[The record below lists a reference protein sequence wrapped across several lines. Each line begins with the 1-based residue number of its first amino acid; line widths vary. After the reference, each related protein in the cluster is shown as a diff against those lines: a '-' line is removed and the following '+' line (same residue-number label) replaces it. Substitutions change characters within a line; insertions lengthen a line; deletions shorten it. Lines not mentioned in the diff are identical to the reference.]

1 MYAVMRRSVRAHE
14 LTGTVQVT
22 AIGMF
27 AAGGGF
33 AIAPSTLASLTIVVG
48 GLSKRPRVVD
58 EKIAVRDVLDLTVSI
73 DHNLVD
79 GAPATRFGADLRRR
93 MERPTADHGIDGI

>member
-1 MYAVMRRSVRAHE
+1 MYAVMGRSVRAHE

-33 AIAPSTLASLTIVVG
+33 AIAPATLASLTVVG
-48 GLSKRPRVVD
+48 GLSRRPRVVHD
-58 EKIAVRDVLDLTVSI
+58 QITVRDVLDLTVSL
-73 DHNLVD
+73 DHNVVD
-79 GAPATRFGADLRRR
+79 GGPATRFGADLRRR
-93 MERPTADHGIDGI
+93 MERPTADLGIGAGM